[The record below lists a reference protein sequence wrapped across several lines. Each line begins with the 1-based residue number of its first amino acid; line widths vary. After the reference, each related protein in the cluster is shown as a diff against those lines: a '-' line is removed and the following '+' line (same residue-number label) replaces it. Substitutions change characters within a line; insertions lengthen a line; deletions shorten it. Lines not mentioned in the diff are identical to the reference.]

1 MVRGVIDMLKRERL
15 NQILKMVNENGI
27 VTAAQIME
35 DLKVSDMTVRRDLDE
50 LERNGKLVR
59 IRGGAQ
65 SIDYNIDYELSHI
78 QKSTI
83 KAHEKMEIASYAAS
97 LIQDDETIFLG
108 PGTTVELLASLISD
122 RHIRVITP
130 SLPAFEMLKESFE
143 DRVILI
149 GGSYRSTTGSFVG
162 PLANKMLSSLKFSK
176 AFISCNG
183 IADDEITTSS
193 MAEGELQALA
203 CKNSRKTY
211 LLADSHK
218 FNREDF
224 YVYYDLYNIDELI
237 TDSSVSQDVLD
248 HYGEFTKIVQTKG
261 DEK

>member
-83 KAHEKMEIASYAAS
+83 KAHEKMEIARFAAS
-97 LIQDDETIFLG
+97 LIQDDETIF
-108 PGTTVELLASLISD
+108 
-122 RHIRVITP
+122 
-130 SLPAFEMLKESFE
+130 
-143 DRVILI
+143 
-149 GGSYRSTTGSFVG
+149 
-162 PLANKMLSSLKFSK
+162 
-176 AFISCNG
+176 
-183 IADDEITTSS
+183 
-193 MAEGELQALA
+193 
-203 CKNSRKTY
+203 
-211 LLADSHK
+211 
-218 FNREDF
+218 
-224 YVYYDLYNIDELI
+224 
-237 TDSSVSQDVLD
+237 
-248 HYGEFTKIVQTKG
+248 
-261 DEK
+261 